1 MTMTDFINELRH
13 PEVKVKTVH
22 NKCLGKKA
30 RCIVMPYSLGD
41 PQYIADS
48 SKGRK
53 DEEEQPKLNKEK
65 TTENEK
71 GELEKDPFDSLLEG
85 Y

>member
-1 MTMTDFINELRH
+1 
-13 PEVKVKTVH
+13 
-22 NKCLGKKA
+22 
-30 RCIVMPYSLGD
+30 MPYSLGD

-53 DEEEQPKLNKEK
+53 DEEEQSKLNKEK